1 MGSKKQ
7 YPLIDY
13 TSRDFNSIRDDL
25 LDYARR
31 YYPNS
36 FKDFSESGFGSLM
49 IDSTAYIGDIL
60 SFYLDYSVNESFL
73 DTAVEYNNVI
83 KLGKQMGYKFNPTS
97 VSAGEASFYIIIPAS
112 TTGDGPDL
120 NYAPILKR
128 GTELSS
134 VDGNGFTLNEDVN
147 FANPNNERVVAEV
160 NSENGAISSFAVKAT
175 GQIISGRVERQQIVV
190 DSFQKFLKIR
200 LNDENITEIISVQD
214 AEGNEYFEVDY
225 LSQDTIYKSTL
236 NRGDNNTI
244 TQNALRPFLVPR
256 RYVVEKNQTETFLQ
270 FGYGTENTTLATDSV
285 IDPSK
290 VVLQVHGKDYV
301 SDATIDPNN
310 FMKTD
315 KFGVAPSNTTLTV
328 FYRVNDSD
336 NVNTAANAVTT
347 IVSPIFD
354 FEELATL
361 NAAKLD
367 SVVSSIEVNNE
378 EPINGD
384 VTLPNTDELKTRIY
398 NVFAAQNRA
407 VTSEDYRALCYAMPP
422 QYGAVKRVA
431 ITRDPSSFK
440 RNLNLYVVSED
451 SDGTLVTSNSTIK
464 ENLKQWL
471 IQGKM
476 LSDTVDIL
484 DAKIIN
490 IGINFTLISN
500 LEANKFDVLNESI
513 AELESFY
520 NRKFEIGQPFYV
532 SDIYSKLNK
541 LDDVIDVTR
550 VDIVQKLGTNYSNEP
565 INLLDLYS
573 ADGSYIECPKNAI
586 FEIKFADVDIKGTI
600 K

>member
-36 FKDFSESGFGSLM
+36 FKDFSEAGFGSLM

-97 VSAGEASFYIIIPAS
+97 VSAGQASFYIIVPAS
-112 TTGDGPDL
+112 TTGEGPDL

-128 GTELSS
+128 GSELSS
-134 VDGNGFTLNEDVN
+134 IDGIGFTLNEDIN
-147 FANPNNERVVAEV
+147 FADPNNEVVVAEV
-160 NSENGAISSFAVKAT
+160 NTENGSITSFAIKAS
-175 GQIISGRVERQQIVV
+175 GQIISGRVNRQEISVGE
-190 DSFQKFLKIR
+190 FQKFLRVR
-200 LNDENITEIISVQD
+200 LNDENITEIVTVQD
-214 AEGNEYFEVDY
+214 SEGNEYYEVDY
-225 LSQDTIYKSTL
+225 LSQDTIYRSTL

-244 TQNALRPFLVPR
+244 TQNSLRPFVVPR
-256 RYVVEKNQTETFLQ
+256 RFVVDKNQTETFLQ
-270 FGYGTENTTLATDSV
+270 FGYGAENTTLATDSV

-301 SDATIDPNN
+301 SDSTIDPNN

-315 KFGVAPSNTTLTV
+315 KFGIAPTNTTLTV
-328 FYRVNDSD
+328 LYRVNDSD
-336 NVNTAANAVTT
+336 NVNTAANAV
-347 IVSPIFD
+347 VNVDNPIFD

-361 NAAKLD
+361 NSTKL
-367 SVVSSIEVNNE
+367 SNTISSLEVNNE

-407 VTSEDYRALCYAMPP
+407 VTAEDYRALCYAMPP
-422 QYGAVKRVA
+422 QYGAIKRVA
-431 ITRDPSSFK
+431 VTRDPSSFK
-440 RNLNLYVVSED
+440 RNLNLYTISENE
-451 SDGTLVTSNSTIK
+451 DGTLVTCNNTIK

-471 IQGKM
+471 TQGKM
-476 LSDTVDIL
+476 LSDTIDIL

-500 LEANKFDVLNESI
+500 LEANKFDVLSDAI
-513 AELESFY
+513 AELEVFY

-532 SDIYSKLNK
+532 SDIYSRLNK
-541 LDDVIDVTR
+541 LRDVIDVTK
-550 VDIVQKLGTNYSNEP
+550 VEIVQKMGTNYSNEP
-565 INLLDLYS
+565 VNILDLYS
-573 ADGSYIECPKNAI
+573 ADGSYIDCPKNAI
-586 FEIKFADVDIKGTI
+586 FEIKFPDVDIKGTI

>member
-36 FKDFSESGFGSLM
+36 FKDFSEAGFGSLM

-97 VSAGEASFYIIIPAS
+97 VSAGQASFYIIVPAS
-112 TTGDGPDL
+112 TTGEGPDL

-128 GTELSS
+128 GSELSS
-134 VDGNGFTLNEDVN
+134 IDGIGFTLNEDIN
-147 FANPNNERVVAEV
+147 FADPNNEVVVAEV
-160 NSENGAISSFAVKAT
+160 NTENGSITSFAIKAS
-175 GQIISGRVERQQIVV
+175 GQIISGRVNRQEISVGE
-190 DSFQKFLKIR
+190 FQKFLRVR
-200 LNDENITEIISVQD
+200 LNDENITEIVTVQD
-214 AEGNEYFEVDY
+214 SEGNEYYEVDY
-225 LSQDTIYKSTL
+225 LSQDTIYRSTL

-244 TQNALRPFLVPR
+244 TQNSLRPFVVPR
-256 RYVVEKNQTETFLQ
+256 RFVVDKNQTETFLQ
-270 FGYGTENTTLATDSV
+270 FGYGAENTTLATDSV

-301 SDATIDPNN
+301 SDSTIDPNN

-315 KFGVAPSNTTLTV
+315 KFGIAPTNTTLTV
-328 FYRVNDSD
+328 LYRVNDSD
-336 NVNTAANAVTT
+336 NVNTAANAV
-347 IVSPIFD
+347 VNVDNPIFD

-361 NAAKLD
+361 NSTKL
-367 SVVSSIEVNNE
+367 SNTISSLEVNNE

-407 VTSEDYRALCYAMPP
+407 VTAEDYRALCYAMPP
-422 QYGAVKRVA
+422 QYGAIKRVA
-431 ITRDPSSFK
+431 VTRDPSSFK
-440 RNLNLYVVSED
+440 RNLNLYTISENE
-451 SDGTLVTSNSTIK
+451 DGTLVTCNNTIK

-471 IQGKM
+471 TQGKM
-476 LSDTVDIL
+476 LSDTIDIL

-500 LEANKFDVLNESI
+500 LEANKFDVLSDAI
-513 AELESFY
+513 AELEVFY

-532 SDIYSKLNK
+532 SDIYSRLNK
-541 LDDVIDVTR
+541 LRDVIDVTK
-550 VDIVQKLGTNYSNEP
+550 VEIVQKTGTNYSNEP
-565 INLLDLYS
+565 VNILDLYS
-573 ADGSYIECPKNAI
+573 ADGSYIDCPKNAI
-586 FEIKFADVDIKGTI
+586 FEIKFPDVDIKGTI

>member
-1 MGSKKQ
+1 LGSKKQ

-49 IDSTAYIGDIL
+49 IDSTAYVGDIL

-97 VSAGEASFYIIIPAS
+97 VSAGQASFYIIVPAS
-112 TTGDGPDL
+112 TSGEGPDL

-128 GTELSS
+128 GSELSS
-134 VDGNGFTLNEDVN
+134 IDGIGFTLNEDIN

-160 NSENGAISSFAVKAT
+160 NSENGSITSFAIKAV
-175 GQIISGRVERQQIVV
+175 GQVISGRVNRQEIAVG
-190 DSFQKFLKIR
+190 SFQKFLKVK
-200 LNDENITEIISVQD
+200 LNDQNITEIVSVQD
-214 AEGNEYFEVDY
+214 SEGNEYFEVNY

-236 NRGDNNTI
+236 NRGSDDTI
-244 TQNALRPFLVPR
+244 TQNSLRPFVVPR
-256 RYVVEKNQTETFLQ
+256 RYVIDRNQTETFLQ

-290 VVLQVHGKDYV
+290 VVLKVHGKDYV
-301 SDATIDPNN
+301 SDASIDPTN

-315 KFGVAPSNTTLTV
+315 KFGIAPSNTTLTV
-328 FYRVNDSD
+328 FYRINDD
-336 NVNTAANAVTT
+336 ENVNVAANS
-347 IVSPIFD
+347 IVNVDNPIFD
-354 FEELATL
+354 FKELSTL
-361 NAAKLD
+361 NSTKL
-367 SVVSSIEVNNE
+367 SSAISSLEVNNE

-384 VTLPNTDELKTRIY
+384 VTLPNTEELKTRIY
-398 NVFAAQNRA
+398 NVFASQNRA

-431 ITRDPSSFK
+431 VTRDPSSFK
-440 RNLNLYVVSED
+440 RNLNLYIISEND
-451 SDGTLVTSNSTIK
+451 DETLVTSNSTIK

-471 IQGKM
+471 TQGKM
-476 LSDTVDIL
+476 LSDTIDIL

-490 IGINFTLISN
+490 IGINFTLIGN
-500 LEANKFDVLNESI
+500 LEANKFDVLSEAIS
-513 AELESFY
+513 ELESFY

-532 SDIYSKLNK
+532 SDIYSRLNK
-541 LDDVIDVTR
+541 LDSVIDVTK
-550 VDIVQKLGTNYSNEP
+550 VEIVQKLGTNYSNEP
-565 INLLDLYS
+565 VNILDLYS
-573 ADGSYIECPKNAI
+573 ADGSYIDCPKNAI
-586 FEIKFADVDIKGTI
+586 FEIKFPDIDIKGTI